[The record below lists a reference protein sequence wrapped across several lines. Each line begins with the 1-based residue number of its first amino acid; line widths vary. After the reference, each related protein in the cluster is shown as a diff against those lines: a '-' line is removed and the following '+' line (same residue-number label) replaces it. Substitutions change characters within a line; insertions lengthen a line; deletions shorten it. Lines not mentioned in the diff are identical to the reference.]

1 MSEVRIALEAFAAG
15 ELDYGELQKRL
26 NAALAVGVGV
36 DEAVA
41 ELDAIRDS
49 DGLSVGLYNVL
60 RRAITRVSDDDDT
73 SPFGS
78 DATEPDRRAVDES
91 REAHDVDE
99 IIDEHPGDDELPL
112 MFTEP
117 EALLDED
124 LPVLDAV
131 GPKPVEADKPGG
143 DEGGGDAGADEPE
156 DEEPAPLPSG
166 RWLAQPGWETPEEP
180 ELADSEPAAESDTP
194 PREPVIGGNSP
205 EEQEQPEEGEAPLP
219 EAGDV
224 IGGRYVIQSI
234 LGRGGM
240 GVVFRVRDRCRDAVG
255 ADDTDLA
262 LKLLKPELR
271 DSEDAGRRLLAEAL
285 QGQALVHPNLVR
297 VVDFGEAEDMPYV
310 TMELLDGESLRS
322 AITRRTPEGFA
333 PPEATRIIGGITSG
347 LAYLH
352 RRGYV
357 HSDLKPGNLFLC
369 RDGQPRLLD
378 FGLTRRPGRAMEPVL
393 DGAGLPAR
401 TPAYAS
407 PQVLGGEA
415 PGPRDDVFSLGC
427 VAFEIVAGRH
437 PFGRVPADEA
447 MERKLRPGRIKGIA
461 AHQRRAI
468 KRALNFVPGRR
479 FADADAFLAAMG
491 LQEDS
496 ATGRLSGFLPGALA
510 GALAGILL
518 TLAVIDPDGLLHR
531 LLGPGSAELRPAPS
545 LAVPEAAPVTA
556 PPPATAGT
564 AAPVETPGSVS
575 AGGTFSPAGVEP
587 DESAGV
593 PAAAAPGASGPVGN
607 QAETVPAA
615 SPIEPSVPT
624 ASTPPEP
631 TLPGADEPA
640 PEMPAPSTETAPP
653 PAAPG
658 PVPPPQTGPGRLQ
671 LDALSYQVAES
682 SAVLIVRV
690 IRTGGSRGPVSFRWR
705 TQPGSA
711 TADQDFIGSD
721 WQRVALSDG
730 EVGTRLFV
738 PLVNDGR
745 AETDERF
752 TIEIDDAQGGAELG
766 PRTRA
771 EVRIIDDD

>member
-15 ELDYGELQKRL
+15 ELDYGELQRQL
-26 NAALAVGVGV
+26 NAALAGGVGV

-78 DATEPDRRAVDES
+78 DVTEPDRRAADAS
-91 REAHDVDE
+91 REAKEGDSIPGEDPGVD
-99 IIDEHPGDDELPL
+99 DLPM

-117 EALLDED
+117 EALLEED
-124 LPVLDAV
+124 LPALDPV
-131 GPKPVEADKPGG
+131 GPVRADAEKHTGDDGGAEVGAEEEDPV
-143 DEGGGDAGADEPE
+143 
-156 DEEPAPLPSG
+156 PLPSG

-180 ELADSEPAAESDTP
+180 GEADSESGTEPDPP
-194 PREPVIGGNSP
+194 PREPVIDGDHGEEP
-205 EEQEQPEEGEAPLP
+205 EEEEAPLP

-240 GVVFRVRDRCRDAVG
+240 GVVFRVRDRYRDAAG
-255 ADDTDLA
+255 AEDADLA

-271 DSEDAGRRLLAEAL
+271 NSEDAGRRLLGEAL
-285 QGQALVHPNLVR
+285 QGQSLTHPNLVR
-297 VVDFGEAEDMPYV
+297 VVDFGEADDMPYV

-333 PPEATRIIGGITSG
+333 PPEATGIIRGIASG

-369 RDGQPRLLD
+369 RDGQARLLD

-393 DGAGLPAR
+393 DGTGLPAR

-415 PGPRDDVFSLGC
+415 PGARDDVFSLGC

-468 KRALNFVPGRR
+468 RRALNFVPGRR

-491 LQEDS
+491 MRDDAS
-496 ATGRLSGFLPGALA
+496 AGRLKGFLPGALA

-518 TLAVIDPDGLLHR
+518 TLAVINPDGFLHR
-531 LLGPGSAELRPAPS
+531 LLGQGSGTVGTVTSPAAPEPAPIT
-545 LAVPEAAPVTA
+545 TA
-556 PPPATAGT
+556 PPGPDRTAT
-564 AAPVETPGSVS
+564 PVETPGSVS
-575 AGGTFSPAGVEP
+575 AGGTFSPDGIPRDAPADEP
-587 DESAGV
+587 A
-593 PAAAAPGASGPVGN
+593 PAAPAASGPVGGEG
-607 QAETVPAA
+607 ETAPAVPL
-615 SPIEPSVPT
+615 SEPPVPSAPSGSGPT
-624 ASTPPEP
+624 AEEPE
-631 TLPGADEPA
+631 AEA
-640 PEMPAPSTETAPP
+640 PAPSTEAAPA
-653 PAAPG
+653 PAAPA
-658 PVPPPQTGPGRLQ
+658 PAPPLQAGPGRLQ
-671 LDALSYQVAES
+671 LDASSYRVDES

-690 IRTGGSRGPVSFRWR
+690 IRTGGSRGPVSLRWR
-705 TQPGSA
+705 TRPGSA
-711 TADQDFIGSD
+711 TADEDYIGSD
-721 WQRVALSDG
+721 WQRVQLRDG

-745 AETDERF
+745 AEPEEGF
-752 TIEIDDAQGGAELG
+752 TIEIGDAQGGAELG

-771 EVRIIDDD
+771 EVRIVDDD

>member
-1 MSEVRIALEAFAAG
+1 MSEVRTALEAFAAG

-26 NAALAVGVGV
+26 NAALAGGVGV

-78 DATEPDRRAVDES
+78 DATEPDRRADGES
-91 REAHDVDE
+91 GEERKVDE
-99 IIDEHPGDDELPL
+99 IIGEHPGDDELPL

-124 LPVLDAV
+124 LPALDAV

-143 DEGGGDAGADEPE
+143 DEGGRDAGADGPE
-156 DEEPAPLPSG
+156 DEEPTPLPSG
-166 RWLAQPGWETPEEP
+166 RWLAQPGWETPEDP
-180 ELADSEPAAESDTP
+180 EGEDSTPGAESASP
-194 PREPVIGGNSP
+194 PGEAGIGGDSP
-205 EEQEQPEEGEAPLP
+205 EEPEEEGEAPLP

-240 GVVFRVRDRCRDAVG
+240 GVVFRVRDRCRDAAG

-285 QGQALVHPNLVR
+285 QGQVLIHPHLVR
-297 VVDFGEAEDMPYV
+297 VLDFGEAEDMPYV

-322 AITRRTPEGFA
+322 AITRQTPEGFE
-333 PPEATRIIGGITSG
+333 PSEATRIIGGIASG

-393 DGAGLPAR
+393 DGADLPAR

-447 MERKLRPGRIKGIA
+447 MERKLRPGRIKGIP

-468 KRALNFVPGRR
+468 RRALNFLPGRR

-491 LQEDS
+491 LQVDS
-496 ATGRLSGFLPGALA
+496 AAGRLSGFLPGALA

-518 TLAVIDPDGLLHR
+518 TLAVINPQGFLHR
-531 LLGPGSAELRPAPS
+531 LLGTGSGVIRPAASP
-545 LAVPEAAPVTA
+545 AAPATAPVTP
-556 PPPATAGT
+556 PPPATADTGT
-564 AAPVETPGSVS
+564 LVETPG
-575 AGGTFSPAGVEP
+575 G
-587 DESAGV
+587 
-593 PAAAAPGASGPVGN
+593 
-607 QAETVPAA
+607 
-615 SPIEPSVPT
+615 
-624 ASTPPEP
+624 
-631 TLPGADEPA
+631 
-640 PEMPAPSTETAPP
+640 
-653 PAAPG
+653 
-658 PVPPPQTGPGRLQ
+658 
-671 LDALSYQVAES
+671 
-682 SAVLIVRV
+682 
-690 IRTGGSRGPVSFRWR
+690 
-705 TQPGSA
+705 
-711 TADQDFIGSD
+711 
-721 WQRVALSDG
+721 
-730 EVGTRLFV
+730 
-738 PLVNDGR
+738 
-745 AETDERF
+745 
-752 TIEIDDAQGGAELG
+752 
-766 PRTRA
+766 
-771 EVRIIDDD
+771 

>member
-26 NAALAVGVGV
+26 NAALAGGISV

-41 ELDAIRDS
+41 ELDAIRDT

-78 DATEPDRRAVDES
+78 DATEPDRRGADES
-91 REAHDVDE
+91 GEEHEADE
-99 IIDEHPGDDELPL
+99 IIDDHPGDDELPM

-117 EALLDED
+117 EALLQED
-124 LPVLDAV
+124 LPALESAGPERADAEKQ
-131 GPKPVEADKPGG
+131 GED
-143 DEGGGDAGADEPE
+143 GGGSDAGPDAPE
-156 DEEPAPLPSG
+156 KEEPVPLPSG
-166 RWLAQPGWETPEEP
+166 RWLAQPGWEAPEEP
-180 ELADSEPAAESDTP
+180 MEAGREPGTGSDTP
-194 PREPVIGGNSP
+194 PREPVIGGDNP
-205 EEQEQPEEGEAPLP
+205 EEPEEDEAPLP

-240 GVVFRVRDRCRDAVG
+240 GVVFRVRDRCRDAAG

-285 QGQALVHPNLVR
+285 QGQALTHPNLVR
-297 VVDFGEAEDMPYV
+297 VFDFGEADDMPYV

-322 AITRRTPEGFA
+322 AITRRTPEGFD
-333 PPEATRIIGGITSG
+333 PPEATQIIRGIASG

-357 HSDLKPGNLFLC
+357 HSDLKPGNLFLG

-427 VAFEIVAGRH
+427 VAFEIVAARH

-447 MERKLRPGRIKGIA
+447 MERKLRPGRLKGIA
-461 AHQRRAI
+461 AHQQRAI
-468 KRALNFVPGRR
+468 RRALNFVPGRR
-479 FADADAFLAAMG
+479 FADAGAFLDAMG

-496 ATGRLSGFLPGALA
+496 AAGRLSGFLPGALA

-518 TLAVIDPDGLLHR
+518 TLAVINPDGFLQR
-531 LLGPGSAELRPAPS
+531 RLGPGPGVTRPATSP
-545 LAVPEAAPVTA
+545 AAPAAAPVTTA
-556 PPPATAGT
+556 PSGPAGT
-564 AAPVETPGSVS
+564 AMPVETPGSVS
-575 AGGTFSPAGVEP
+575 AGGTFSPAGPER
-587 DESAGV
+587 DESARV
-593 PAAAAPGASGPVGN
+593 PAAAVPVATDPAGGE
-607 QAETVPAA
+607 AETAPAA
-615 SPIEPSVPT
+615 SMTEPSVPS
-624 ASTPPEP
+624 AP
-631 TLPGADEPA
+631 TGSGPTRPGADGVAAEI
-640 PEMPAPSTETAPP
+640 PAPSTQA
-653 PAAPG
+653 PAAPAA
-658 PVPPPQTGPGRLQ
+658 PASVPPPQAGPGRLQ
-671 LDALSYQVAES
+671 LDASSYQVDES

-690 IRTGGSRGPVSFRWR
+690 IRTGGSRGPVSLRWR

-711 TADQDFIGSD
+711 TADQDYIGSD
-721 WQRVALSDG
+721 WQRVELNDG

-752 TIEIDDAQGGAELG
+752 TIEIGDAQGGAELG

-771 EVRIIDDD
+771 EVRIVDDD